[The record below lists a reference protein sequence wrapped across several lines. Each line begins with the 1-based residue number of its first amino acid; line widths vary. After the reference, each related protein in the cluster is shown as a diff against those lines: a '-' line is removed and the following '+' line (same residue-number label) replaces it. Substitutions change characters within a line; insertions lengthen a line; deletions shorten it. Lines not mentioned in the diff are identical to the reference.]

1 MCVCIASFLQAK
13 EYGWFSRIFLEQVI
27 TVSFANGCVM
37 VGWLLPFLASLSM
50 VLPKYRST
58 LLVFS
63 YFDDPNLIGTHTHC
77 LLTEQPAC
85 RCSITI
91 AAVRCT

>member
-1 MCVCIASFLQAK
+1 MRVCIASFLQAK
-13 EYGWFSRIFLEQVI
+13 EYGWLSRIFLEQVI
-27 TVSFANGCVM
+27 TVGFANGCVT

-50 VLPKYRST
+50 ALPKYRST

-63 YFDDPNLIGTHTHC
+63 YFDEPNLIGTHTHC